1 VSGPGSRGGP
11 PEIDSKHLFG
21 RAAAEYE
28 LGRPS
33 WPPAALDIVQREL
46 QLGSEARVVDLG
58 AGTGKLTRP
67 LLERFASVVAVE
79 PDAAM
84 QALLPSEAEVLRG
97 TAEQIPVPDDTF
109 AAAFCGESF
118 HWFDWERAIPE
129 IARVVEPGG
138 GLVLL
143 WNRPSG
149 GLSSSEWPRGVG
161 AALDRLVNP
170 IPPEHRYLSFA
181 WRDALAGSQ
190 FEELRLETVPN
201 GAILERERLLARIA
215 SWSHVASLPD
225 NERQAL
231 LDGIAVHLTEPSY
244 PATLET
250 HLYWTRLRV

>member
-1 VSGPGSRGGP
+1 M
-11 PEIDSKHLFG
+11 IDSRHLFG
-21 RAAAEYE
+21 RAAVEYE

-33 WPPAALDIVQREL
+33 WPSVALDIVEREL
-46 QLGSEARVVDLG
+46 QLGPEARVLDLG

-84 QALLPSEAEVLRG
+84 RALLPAEAEVVRG
-97 TAEQIPVPDDTF
+97 AAEEIHLPDDVF
-109 AAAFCGESF
+109 AAVFCGESF
-118 HWFDWERAIPE
+118 HWFEWERAIRE
-129 IARVVEPGG
+129 IARVLAPGG

-161 AALDRLVNP
+161 EALDRLVNP

-181 WRDALAGSQ
+181 WREALTRSR
-190 FEELRLETVPN
+190 FEELRFETVPN
-201 GAILERERLLARIA
+201 GAVLDREQLLARIA

-225 NERQAL
+225 KERQAL
-231 LDGIAVHLTEPSY
+231 LDEVAAHLTEPSY

-250 HLYWTRLRV
+250 HLYWTRLPV